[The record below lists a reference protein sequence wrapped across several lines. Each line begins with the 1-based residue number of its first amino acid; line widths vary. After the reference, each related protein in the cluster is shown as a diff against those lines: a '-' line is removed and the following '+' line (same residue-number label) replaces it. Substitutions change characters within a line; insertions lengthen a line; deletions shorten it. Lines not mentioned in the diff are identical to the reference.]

1 MSYVSNRNLSNVVG
15 RIDYISNPD
24 RQENI
29 VDFYNSQNNLFW
41 KQLAKENRE
50 QFKIT
55 SHAKRNRRPVEAREF
70 IIALPQNID
79 TRNLA
84 KELCDDFYQ
93 RYGVYCACA
102 IHYKSKNDNLHAH
115 LIFSERETLSEPK
128 IVEKRV
134 APRTY
139 YYNAQG
145 KKCKKADAVKVVP
158 KGTVLQKGYTRYFD
172 NKKDFYSMPFVK
184 EYKNHIE
191 TELNLPK
198 FDITR
203 HFPTRHIGKNNP
215 KSELFSEYNE
225 LISELNYYFD
235 QVEMEY
241 NLGGMTPKQK
251 FCEMICENK
260 LYIPQIDDIKEFME
274 KFKKEYPLFE
284 KTAQNENKSLP
295 DVSPEE
301 LIEEYREVKDDINCF
316 FENYGSAGRELS
328 TYSYWEQNGKSEW
341 VYKKDF
347 ITNEYGFEQPR
358 KKINSLIDKYSMTE
372 YERIQPISNSN
383 SMQEAYSIAQSV
395 LNALKNILENI
406 KEWFSKLTGKDIEPV
421 VEEIENEERSKD
433 EEELDFW

>member
-55 SHAKRNRRPVEAREF
+55 SHAKRNRKPVEAREF

-93 RYGVYCACA
+93 KYGVYCACA

-191 TELNLPK
+191 NELNLPK

-225 LISELNYYFD
+225 LISELNHYFD
-235 QVEMEY
+235 QVEGEY
-241 NLGGMTPKQK
+241 NLAGMTPKQK

-260 LYIPQIDDIKEFME
+260 LYVHQIVEIRNFMDKFE
-274 KFKKEYPLFE
+274 KLYPLNE